1 MANAS
6 DRRPLEV
13 LAEMFS
19 EFVPDPETPP
29 ATDIHFYMAANYP
42 RLTEIHMRALELE
55 AITGWKP
62 VSSWH
67 SGAQEGVV
75 GGTEPE
81 VITDE
86 LRLKWAEGD
95 VLEINSTHV
104 LVVHDDVPGMNRGG
118 FMWEWGYAWAGAK
131 TIIVIGQRR
140 NVFALLK
147 GNYYF
152 PDWDGFLSALRAERD
167 RKGV

>member
-55 AITGWKP
+55 AITGWK
-62 VSSWH
+62 
-67 SGAQEGVV
+67 
-75 GGTEPE
+75 
-81 VITDE
+81 
-86 LRLKWAEGD
+86 
-95 VLEINSTHV
+95 
-104 LVVHDDVPGMNRGG
+104 
-118 FMWEWGYAWAGAK
+118 
-131 TIIVIGQRR
+131 RR

-152 PDWDGFLSALRAERD
+152 PDWDGFLSALRAVSD